1 MPQPTQSDS
10 SNSACLVQMR
20 HSYSYAPRT
29 VATIGNSRSNNHD
42 GLRRSLSEGIKAG
55 GRHSAPQLQQYGVSS
70 PIGAQDAEF
79 YSLSSTAVRFVGV
92 TSTNDHC
99 AFQLHVDTGREQFV
113 ISKRFSEFR
122 GLRQQLA
129 LSMQV
134 RAHCNSG
141 PCKQLDAVL
150 LTAKFPRRTLS
161 LSKSAKADVNL
172 ASKRIDLLQVF
183 VNALLR
189 VYRSSHRRQQRCC
202 MNARC
207 STAEAIRRF
216 FGIAPLSSDNSDNNN
231 EQLPLAVS
239 LRSSTVSFSDDDE
252 RKSSDSVTLSGPRR
266 SASRD
271 FPPPTRVSLETSHQF
286 DQLYTITEDT
296 ELVHVRA

>member
-1 MPQPTQSDS
+1 MPQPSQADS

-20 HSYSYAPRT
+20 HSYSFAPRT
-29 VATIGNSRSNNHD
+29 EASLNINDHD
-42 GLRRSLSEGIKAG
+42 NLRRSLSEGLKDG

-70 PIGAQDAEF
+70 PLGVQDAEF
-79 YSLSSTAVRFVGV
+79 YALSSTAVRFVGV

-99 AFQLHVDTGREQFV
+99 AYQLHVDTGREQFV
-113 ISKRFSEFR
+113 ISKRFSDFR

-150 LTAKFPRRTLS
+150 LTAKFPRRTLT

-172 ASKRIDLLQVF
+172 AGKRLDQLQYF

-207 STAEAIRRF
+207 TTAEAIRRF
-216 FGIAPLSSDNSDNNN
+216 FGIAPLSSDSNSRD
-231 EQLPLAVS
+231 QLPMAVS
-239 LRSSTVSFSDDDE
+239 LRSSDALSDDDE
-252 RKSSDSVTLSGPRR
+252 RKSADSLPVSGPRR
-266 SASRD
+266 STSRD

-286 DQLYTITEDT
+286 DQLYTITEDS

>member
-1 MPQPTQSDS
+1 MPQSTQADS

-42 GLRRSLSEGIKAG
+42 DLRRSLSEGLKAG
-55 GRHSAPQLQQYGVSS
+55 SRHSAPQLQQYGVSS
-70 PIGAQDAEF
+70 PIGVQDAEF

-113 ISKRFSEFR
+113 VSKRFSEFR

-134 RAHCNSG
+134 HAHCNSG

-150 LTAKFPRRTLS
+150 LTAKFPRRTLA
-161 LSKSAKADVNL
+161 LSKSAKADANL

-216 FGIAPLSSDNSDNNN
+216 FGIASLSPDNNN

-239 LRSSTVSFSDDDE
+239 LCSSTTSLSDDEE
-252 RKSSDSVTLSGPRR
+252 RKSSDSVTLGGPRR

-286 DQLYTITEDT
+286 DQLYTITEDS
-296 ELVHVRA
+296 ELVHVHA